1 MEGTERK
8 KIFKKVL
15 QVIFPLLLGIFILV
29 WVYRDFNFQRVGEVM
44 LHGMDYGW
52 IALSLLFGVF
62 ANLFRGWRW
71 RLALE
76 PLGEYP
82 KTANCVYAIFISYAS
97 NLVIP
102 RVGEV
107 TRCGVLSKYDGIS
120 FPKSLGTVVSER
132 MIDTLCVGLITGVV
146 LLLQM
151 PVFAT
156 FFAETGT
163 NVGRYAEVLT
173 SGHFYLIILCVLAIL
188 VLAFFLIRNI
198 ALFAKLKGILQNV
211 WQGIVALKDIRQIPL
226 YIIYTLGIWACYF
239 LEFYLAFFLIRN
251 IALFAKLKGILQNV
265 WQGVVALKDVKQI
278 PLYIIYTLG
287 IWVCYFLEFY
297 LAFFAF
303 DFSADLGISAG
314 LVMFVVGTLA
324 VIVPTPNGAGPW
336 HFAVMTM
343 MMLYG
348 VGKEDAGIFAL
359 LVHGIQTFLLI
370 LLGIYGLLALPFTNK
385 TK

>member
-15 QVIFPLLLGIFILV
+15 QVVFPLLLGAFILV
-29 WVYRDFNFQRVGEVM
+29 WVYRDFNFQRVGEV
-44 LHGMDYGW
+44 LTGGMDYGW
-52 IALSLLFGVF
+52 IAVSLVFGVF

-71 RLALE
+71 KLALE

-82 KTANCVYAIFISYAS
+82 RTSHCVYAIFISYAS

-107 TRCGVLSKYDGIS
+107 TRCGVLSKYDGVS
-120 FPKSLGTVVSER
+120 FSKSLGTVVSER
-132 MIDTLCVGLITGVV
+132 MIDTLCVGLITGLV
-146 LLLQM
+146 LLSQM
-151 PVFAT
+151 SVFAT

-173 SGHFYLIILCVLAIL
+173 SGHFYLIILCALAIL
-188 VLAFFLIRNI
+188 VL
-198 ALFAKLKGILQNV
+198 G
-211 WQGIVALKDIRQIPL
+211 
-226 YIIYTLGIWACYF
+226 
-239 LEFYLAFFLIRN
+239 FFLIRN

-265 WQGVVALKDVKQI
+265 WQGVVALKDIKHI
-278 PLYIIYTLG
+278 PLYIIYTVG

-297 LAFFAF
+297 LAFYAF
-303 DFSADLGISAG
+303 GFSAHLGVSAG

-370 LLGIYGLLALPFTNK
+370 LLGIYGLSALPFTNK
-385 TK
+385 LK

>member
-1 MEGTERK
+1 MEGTGRK

-15 QVIFPLLLGIFILV
+15 QVIFPLLLGVFILV

-52 IALSLLFGVF
+52 IVLSLVFGVF

-71 RLALE
+71 KLALE

-82 KTANCVYAIFISYAS
+82 KTSNSVYAIFISYAS

-107 TRCGVLSKYDGIS
+107 TRCGVLSKYDGVS

-132 MIDTLCVGLITGVV
+132 MIDTLCVGLITGMV
-146 LLLQM
+146 LLSQM

-163 NVGRYAEVLT
+163 DVGRYAEVLT
-173 SGHFYLIILCVLAIL
+173 SGHFYLIVLCVVAIGL
-188 VLAFFLIRNI
+188 LGFFLIRNI

-211 WQGIVALKDIRQIPL
+211 WQGIVALKDI
-226 YIIYTLGIWACYF
+226 
-239 LEFYLAFFLIRN
+239 
-251 IALFAKLKGILQNV
+251 KH
-265 WQGVVALKDVKQI
+265 I

-287 IWVCYFLEFY
+287 IWVCYFFEFY

-303 DFSADLGISAG
+303 DFSAHLGISAG

-343 MMLYG
+343 LMLYG

>member
-8 KIFKKVL
+8 KIFKKIL
-15 QVIFPLLLGIFILV
+15 QVVFPLLLGAFILI
-29 WVYRDFNFQRVGEVM
+29 WVYRDFNFQRVGEILVN
-44 LHGMDYGW
+44 GMNYGW
-52 IALSLLFGVF
+52 IALSLVFGVF

-71 RLALE
+71 KLALE

-107 TRCGVLSKYDGIS
+107 TRCGVLSKYDGVS
-120 FPKSLGTVVSER
+120 FSKSLGTVVSER
-132 MIDTLCVGLITGVV
+132 MIDTLCVGLITGAV
-146 LLLQM
+146 LLMQM
-151 PVFAT
+151 PVFAD

-163 NVGRYAEVLT
+163 NVGKYAEVLT
-173 SGHFYLIILCVLAIL
+173 SAHFYLIILCVLAIL
-188 VLAFFLIRNI
+188 VLVFFLVRNI
-198 ALFAKLKGILQNV
+198 ALFAKLKGIIQNV
-211 WQGIVALKDIRQIPL
+211 WQGIVALKDIKQIPL
-226 YIIYTLGIWACYF
+226 YLFYTIGIWGCYF
-239 LEFYLAFFLIRN
+239 LEFYLAF
-251 IALFAKLKGILQNV
+251 
-265 WQGVVALKDVKQI
+265 
-278 PLYIIYTLG
+278 Y
-287 IWVCYFLEFY
+287 
-297 LAFFAF
+297 AF
-303 DFSADLGISAG
+303 DFSAHLGITAG
-314 LVMFVVGTLA
+314 MVMFVVGTLA

-370 LLGIYGLLALPFTNK
+370 LLGIFGLSALPFTNK

>member
-132 MIDTLCVGLITGVV
+132 MIDTLCVGLITGIV

-163 NVGRYAEVLT
+163 NVERYAEVLT

-211 WQGIVALKDIRQIPL
+211 WQGIVALKDIR
-226 YIIYTLGIWACYF
+226 
-239 LEFYLAFFLIRN
+239 
-251 IALFAKLKGILQNV
+251 
-265 WQGVVALKDVKQI
+265 QI

-370 LLGIYGLLALPFTNK
+370 LLGIYGLSALPFTNK

>member
-15 QVIFPLLLGIFILV
+15 QVIFPLLLGVFILV

-44 LHGMDYGW
+44 LHGMNYGW
-52 IALSLLFGVF
+52 IALSLVFGVF

-71 RLALE
+71 KLALE
-76 PLGEYP
+76 PLDEYP
-82 KTANCVYAIFISYAS
+82 KTSNCVYAIFISYAS

-107 TRCGVLSKYDGIS
+107 TRCGVLSKYDGVS

-132 MIDTLCVGLITGVV
+132 MIDTLCVGVITGLV
-146 LLLQM
+146 LLSQM

-163 NVGRYAEVLT
+163 DVGRYAEVLT
-173 SGHFYLIILCVLAIL
+173 SGHFYLIVLCVVAIAL
-188 VLAFFLIRNI
+188 LGFFLIRNI

-211 WQGIVALKDIRQIPL
+211 WQGIVALKDI
-226 YIIYTLGIWACYF
+226 
-239 LEFYLAFFLIRN
+239 
-251 IALFAKLKGILQNV
+251 KH
-265 WQGVVALKDVKQI
+265 I

-287 IWVCYFLEFY
+287 IWVCYFFEFY

-303 DFSADLGISAG
+303 DFSAHLGISAG

-343 MMLYG
+343 LMLYG

>member
-211 WQGIVALKDIRQIPL
+211 WQGIVALKGIKQIPL

-239 LEFYLAFFLIRN
+239 LEFYLAFF
-251 IALFAKLKGILQNV
+251 
-265 WQGVVALKDVKQI
+265 
-278 PLYIIYTLG
+278 
-287 IWVCYFLEFY
+287 
-297 LAFFAF
+297 AF
-303 DFSADLGISAG
+303 DFSAGLGISAG

-348 VGKEDAGIFAL
+348 VGKEDAGIFAQDSA
-359 LVHGIQTFLLI
+359 HPT
-370 LLGIYGLLALPFTNK
+370 AS
-385 TK
+385 

>member
-1 MEGTERK
+1 MERTERK

-15 QVIFPLLLGIFILV
+15 QVIFPLLLGAFILF
-29 WVYRDFNFQRVGEVM
+29 WVYRDFNFQRVWLVLTHE
-44 LHGMDYGW
+44 MDYGW
-52 IALSLLFGVF
+52 MAVSLVFGVF

-71 RLALE
+71 KLALA

-82 KTANCVYAIFISYAS
+82 KTAHCVYAIFISYAS

-107 TRCGVLSKYDGIS
+107 TRCGILSKYDGVS
-120 FPKSLGTVVSER
+120 FSKSLGTVVSER
-132 MIDTLCVGLITGVV
+132 MIDTLCVGLITGLV
-146 LLLQM
+146 LLSQM

-163 NVGRYAEVLT
+163 DVGRYAEVLT
-173 SGHFYLIILCVLAIL
+173 SGHFYLIILCVLAVL
-188 VLAFFLIRNI
+188 VLGFFLIRNI
-198 ALFAKLKGILQNV
+198 ALFAKLKGILQNI
-211 WQGIVALKDIRQIPL
+211 WQGIVALKDVRPIPL
-226 YIIYTLGIWACYF
+226 YIVYTLGIWACYF
-239 LEFYLAFFLIRN
+239 LEFYLSFYAFGFSSH
-251 IALFAKLKGILQNV
+251 
-265 WQGVVALKDVKQI
+265 
-278 PLYIIYTLG
+278 LG
-287 IWVCYFLEFY
+287 L
-297 LAFFAF
+297 
-303 DFSADLGISAG
+303 SAG

-343 MMLYG
+343 MVLYG

-370 LLGIYGLLALPFTNK
+370 LLGIYGLSALPFTNK
-385 TK
+385 LK

>member
-44 LHGMDYGW
+44 LHGLDYGW

-71 RLALE
+71 KLALE

-211 WQGIVALKDIRQIPL
+211 WQGIVALKDIKQIPL
-226 YIIYTLGIWACYF
+226 YMIYTLGIWACYF
-239 LEFYLAFFLIRN
+239 LEFYLAFF
-251 IALFAKLKGILQNV
+251 
-265 WQGVVALKDVKQI
+265 
-278 PLYIIYTLG
+278 
-287 IWVCYFLEFY
+287 
-297 LAFFAF
+297 AF
-303 DFSADLGISAG
+303 DFSAGLGISAG

-343 MMLYG
+343 MILYG

>member
-1 MEGTERK
+1 MEGTGRK

-15 QVIFPLLLGIFILV
+15 QVIFPLLLGVFILV

-52 IALSLLFGVF
+52 IVLTLVFGVF

-71 RLALE
+71 KLALE

-82 KTANCVYAIFISYAS
+82 KTSNCVYAIFISYAS

-107 TRCGVLSKYDGIS
+107 TRCGVLSKYDGVS

-132 MIDTLCVGLITGVV
+132 MIDTLCVGLITGMV
-146 LLLQM
+146 LLSQM

-163 NVGRYAEVLT
+163 DVGRYAEVLT
-173 SGHFYLIILCVLAIL
+173 SGHFYLIVLCVVAIGL
-188 VLAFFLIRNI
+188 LGFFLIRNI

-211 WQGIVALKDIRQIPL
+211 WQGIVALKDI
-226 YIIYTLGIWACYF
+226 
-239 LEFYLAFFLIRN
+239 
-251 IALFAKLKGILQNV
+251 KH
-265 WQGVVALKDVKQI
+265 I

-287 IWVCYFLEFY
+287 IWVCYFFEFY

-303 DFSADLGISAG
+303 DFSAHLGISAG

-343 MMLYG
+343 LMLYG

>member
-15 QVIFPLLLGIFILV
+15 QVVFPLLLGLFILV
-29 WVYRDFNFQRVGEVM
+29 WVYKDFNFQRVGEV
-44 LHGMDYGW
+44 LAHGMDYGW
-52 IALSLLFGVF
+52 IALSLVFGVF

-71 RLALE
+71 KLALE
-76 PLGEYP
+76 PLDEYP
-82 KTANCVYAIFISYAS
+82 KTSHCVYAIFISYAS

-107 TRCGVLSKYDGIS
+107 TRCGVLSKYDGVS

-132 MIDTLCVGLITGVV
+132 MIDTLCVGMITGLV
-146 LLLQM
+146 LLSQM

-163 NVGRYAEVLT
+163 NVDRYAEVFS
-173 SGHFYLIILCVLAIL
+173 SGHFYLMMLCVLAVL
-188 VLAFFLIRNI
+188 LLAFFLIRNV
-198 ALFAKLKGILQNV
+198 ALFAKLKGILHNV
-211 WQGIVALKDIRQIPL
+211 WQGIVALKDIKHIPI
-226 YIIYTLGIWACYF
+226 YIMYTI
-239 LEFYLAFFLIRN
+239 
-251 IALFAKLKGILQNV
+251 
-265 WQGVVALKDVKQI
+265 
-278 PLYIIYTLG
+278 G

-297 LAFFAF
+297 LTFYAFG
-303 DFSADLGISAG
+303 FSAHLGVSAG

-343 MMLYG
+343 MVLYG

-370 LLGIYGLLALPFTNK
+370 LLGIYGLLALPFINK

>member
-15 QVIFPLLLGIFILV
+15 QVVFPLLLGLFILV
-29 WVYRDFNFQRVGEVM
+29 WVYKDFNFQRVGEV
-44 LHGMDYGW
+44 LAHGMDYGW
-52 IALSLLFGVF
+52 IALSLVFGVF

-71 RLALE
+71 KLALE
-76 PLGEYP
+76 PLNEYP
-82 KTANCVYAIFISYAS
+82 KTSHCVYAIFISYAS

-107 TRCGVLSKYDGIS
+107 TRCGVLSKYDGVS

-132 MIDTLCVGLITGVV
+132 MIDTLCVGMITGLV
-146 LLLQM
+146 LLSQM

-163 NVGRYAEVLT
+163 NVDRYAEVFS
-173 SGHFYLIILCVLAIL
+173 SGHFYLMMLCVLAVL
-188 VLAFFLIRNI
+188 LLAFFLIRNV
-198 ALFAKLKGILQNV
+198 ALFAKLKGILHNV
-211 WQGIVALKDIRQIPL
+211 WQGIVALKDIKHIPI
-226 YIIYTLGIWACYF
+226 YIMYTI
-239 LEFYLAFFLIRN
+239 
-251 IALFAKLKGILQNV
+251 
-265 WQGVVALKDVKQI
+265 
-278 PLYIIYTLG
+278 G

-297 LAFFAF
+297 LTFYAFG
-303 DFSADLGISAG
+303 FSAHLGVSAG

-343 MMLYG
+343 MVLYG

-370 LLGIYGLLALPFTNK
+370 LLGIYGLSALPFTNK
-385 TK
+385 LK

>member
-15 QVIFPLLLGIFILV
+15 QVVFPLLLGAFILV
-29 WVYRDFNFQRVGEVM
+29 WVYRDFNFQRVGEV
-44 LHGMDYGW
+44 LTGGMDYGW
-52 IALSLLFGVF
+52 IAVSLVFGVF

-71 RLALE
+71 KLALE

-82 KTANCVYAIFISYAS
+82 RTSHCVYAIFISYAS

-107 TRCGVLSKYDGIS
+107 TRCGVLSKYDGVS
-120 FPKSLGTVVSER
+120 FSKSLGTVVSER
-132 MIDTLCVGLITGVV
+132 MIDTLCVGLITGLV
-146 LLLQM
+146 LLSQM

-173 SGHFYLIILCVLAIL
+173 SGHFYLIILCARAIL
-188 VLAFFLIRNI
+188 VL
-198 ALFAKLKGILQNV
+198 G
-211 WQGIVALKDIRQIPL
+211 
-226 YIIYTLGIWACYF
+226 
-239 LEFYLAFFLIRN
+239 FFLIRN

-265 WQGVVALKDVKQI
+265 WQGVVALKDIKHI
-278 PLYIIYTLG
+278 PLYIIYTVG

-297 LAFFAF
+297 LAFYAF
-303 DFSADLGISAG
+303 GFSAHLGVSAG

-370 LLGIYGLLALPFTNK
+370 LLGIYGLSALPFTNK
-385 TK
+385 FK

>member
-8 KIFKKVL
+8 KIFKKIL
-15 QVIFPLLLGIFILV
+15 QVVFPLLLGAFILV
-29 WVYRDFNFQRVGEVM
+29 WVYRDFNFQRVGEV
-44 LHGMDYGW
+44 LLGGMDYGW
-52 IALSLLFGVF
+52 IALSLVFGVF

-71 RLALE
+71 KLALE

-82 KTANCVYAIFISYAS
+82 KAANCVYAIFISYAS

-107 TRCGVLSKYDGIS
+107 TRCGVLSKYDGVS
-120 FPKSLGTVVSER
+120 FSQSLGTVVSER
-132 MIDTLCVGLITGVV
+132 MIDTLCVGLITGLV
-146 LLLQM
+146 LLSQM

-173 SGHFYLIILCVLAIL
+173 SGHFYLIILCILAIL

-211 WQGIVALKDIRQIPL
+211 WQGIVALKDIKHIPL
-226 YIIYTLGIWACYF
+226 YVFYTFGIWGCYF
-239 LEFYLAFFLIRN
+239 LEFYLAF
-251 IALFAKLKGILQNV
+251 
-265 WQGVVALKDVKQI
+265 
-278 PLYIIYTLG
+278 Y
-287 IWVCYFLEFY
+287 
-297 LAFFAF
+297 AF
-303 DFSADLGISAG
+303 DFSAHLGITAG

-370 LLGIYGLLALPFTNK
+370 LLGIYGLSALPFTNK
-385 TK
+385 LK

>member
-1 MEGTERK
+1 MEGTGRK

-15 QVIFPLLLGIFILV
+15 QVIFPLLLGVFILV

-52 IALSLLFGVF
+52 IVLSLVFGVF

-71 RLALE
+71 KLALE

-82 KTANCVYAIFISYAS
+82 KTSNCVYAIFISYAS

-107 TRCGVLSKYDGIS
+107 TRCGVLSKYDGVS

-132 MIDTLCVGLITGVV
+132 MIDTLCVGLITGMV
-146 LLLQM
+146 LLSQM

-163 NVGRYAEVLT
+163 DVGRYAEVLT
-173 SGHFYLIILCVLAIL
+173 SGHFYLIVLCVVAIGL
-188 VLAFFLIRNI
+188 LGFFLIRNI

-211 WQGIVALKDIRQIPL
+211 WQGIVALKDI
-226 YIIYTLGIWACYF
+226 
-239 LEFYLAFFLIRN
+239 
-251 IALFAKLKGILQNV
+251 KH
-265 WQGVVALKDVKQI
+265 I

-287 IWVCYFLEFY
+287 IWVCYFFEFY

-303 DFSADLGISAG
+303 DFSAHLGISAG

-343 MMLYG
+343 LMLYG

-370 LLGIYGLLALPFTNK
+370 LLGIYGLSALPFTNK

>member
-8 KIFKKVL
+8 KMFKKVL
-15 QVIFPLLLGIFILV
+15 QVIFPLLLGAFILV
-29 WVYRDFNFQRVGEVM
+29 WVYRDFNFLRVGEVLAYHM
-44 LHGMDYGW
+44 NYGW
-52 IALSLLFGVF
+52 MFLSLVFGVL

-71 RLALE
+71 KLALK
-76 PLGEYP
+76 PLNEYP
-82 KTANCVYAIFISYAS
+82 KTANCIYAIFISYAS

-107 TRCGVLSKYDGIS
+107 TRCGVLSKYDGVS
-120 FPKSLGTVVSER
+120 FSKSLGTVVSER
-132 MIDTLCVGLITGVV
+132 MIDSLCAGLITGLV
-146 LLLQM
+146 LLSQM

-163 NVGRYAEVLT
+163 DVSRYKEVMS
-173 SGHFYLIILCVLAIL
+173 SGHFYLIILCVLAAF
-188 VLAFFLIRNI
+188 VLIFFLIRNI
-198 ALFAKLKGILQNV
+198 SLFAKIKGILQNV
-211 WQGIVALKDIRQIPL
+211 WKGIVALKDVRPVSL
-226 YIIYTLGIWACYF
+226 YALYTLGIWGSYF
-239 LEFYLAFFLIRN
+239 LEFYLAF
-251 IALFAKLKGILQNV
+251 
-265 WQGVVALKDVKQI
+265 
-278 PLYIIYTLG
+278 Y
-287 IWVCYFLEFY
+287 
-297 LAFFAF
+297 AF
-303 DFSADLGISAG
+303 DFSAHLGITAG

-370 LLGIYGLLALPFTNK
+370 LLGIYGLSALPFTNK

>member
-1 MEGTERK
+1 MEGTGRK

-15 QVIFPLLLGIFILV
+15 QVIFPLLLGVFILV

-52 IALSLLFGVF
+52 IVLSLLFGVF

-71 RLALE
+71 KLALE

-82 KTANCVYAIFISYAS
+82 KTSNCVYAIFISYAS

-107 TRCGVLSKYDGIS
+107 TRCGVLSKYDGVS

-132 MIDTLCVGLITGVV
+132 MIDTLCVGLITGMV
-146 LLLQM
+146 LLSQM

-163 NVGRYAEVLT
+163 DVGRYAEVLT
-173 SGHFYLIILCVLAIL
+173 SGHFYLIVLCVVAIGL
-188 VLAFFLIRNI
+188 LGFFLIRNI

-211 WQGIVALKDIRQIPL
+211 WQGIVALKDI
-226 YIIYTLGIWACYF
+226 
-239 LEFYLAFFLIRN
+239 
-251 IALFAKLKGILQNV
+251 KH
-265 WQGVVALKDVKQI
+265 I

-287 IWVCYFLEFY
+287 IWVCYFFEFY

-303 DFSADLGISAG
+303 DFSAHLGISAG

-343 MMLYG
+343 LMLYG

>member
-8 KIFKKVL
+8 KIFKKIL
-15 QVIFPLLLGIFILV
+15 QVISPLLLGTFILV
-29 WVYRDFNFQRVGEVM
+29 WVYRDLNFQRVGEVLM
-44 LHGMDYGW
+44 NGMDYGW
-52 IALSLLFGVF
+52 IALSLVFGVF

-71 RLALE
+71 KLALE

-82 KTANCVYAIFISYAS
+82 KTSHCVYAIFISYAS

-107 TRCGVLSKYDGIS
+107 TRCGVLSKYDGVS

-132 MIDTLCVGLITGVV
+132 MIDTLCVGLITGMV

-151 PVFAT
+151 PIFAT
-156 FFAETGT
+156 FFSETGT
-163 NVGRYAEVLT
+163 NVNRYAEILT
-173 SGHFYLIILCVLAIL
+173 SGHFYLIILCMLAIG
-188 VLAFFLIRNI
+188 VLAFFLIRNV
-198 ALFAKLKGILQNV
+198 ALFAKLKGILHNV
-211 WQGIVALKDIRQIPL
+211 WQGIVALKDIEQIPL
-226 YIIYTLGIWACYF
+226 YIIYTLGIWICYF
-239 LEFYLAFFLIRN
+239 LEFYLAF
-251 IALFAKLKGILQNV
+251 
-265 WQGVVALKDVKQI
+265 
-278 PLYIIYTLG
+278 Y
-287 IWVCYFLEFY
+287 
-297 LAFFAF
+297 AF
-303 DFSADLGISAG
+303 DFSAHLGLSAG

-370 LLGIYGLLALPFTNK
+370 LLGIYGLSALPFTNK
-385 TK
+385 LK

>member
-1 MEGTERK
+1 MKGTERK

-15 QVIFPLLLGIFILV
+15 QVVLPLLLGAFILV
-29 WVYRDFNFQRVGEVM
+29 WVYRDFNFQRVGEV
-44 LHGMDYGW
+44 LTGGMDYGW
-52 IALSLLFGVF
+52 IAVSLVFGVF

-71 RLALE
+71 KLALE

-82 KTANCVYAIFISYAS
+82 RTSHCVYAIFISYAS

-107 TRCGVLSKYDGIS
+107 TRCGVLSKYDGVS
-120 FPKSLGTVVSER
+120 FSKSLGTVVSER
-132 MIDTLCVGLITGVV
+132 MIDTLCVGLITGLV
-146 LLLQM
+146 LLSQM

-173 SGHFYLIILCVLAIL
+173 SGHFYLIILCALAIL
-188 VLAFFLIRNI
+188 VL
-198 ALFAKLKGILQNV
+198 G
-211 WQGIVALKDIRQIPL
+211 
-226 YIIYTLGIWACYF
+226 
-239 LEFYLAFFLIRN
+239 FFLIRN

-265 WQGVVALKDVKQI
+265 WQGVVALKDIKHI
-278 PLYIIYTLG
+278 PLYIIYTVG

-297 LAFFAF
+297 LAFYAF
-303 DFSADLGISAG
+303 GFSAHLGVSAG

-370 LLGIYGLLALPFTNK
+370 LLGIYGLSALPFTNK
-385 TK
+385 LK

>member
-1 MEGTERK
+1 M
-8 KIFKKVL
+8 
-15 QVIFPLLLGIFILV
+15 LGAFILV
-29 WVYRDFNFQRVGEVM
+29 WVYRDFNFQRVWEV
-44 LHGMDYGW
+44 LTGGMDYRW
-52 IALSLLFGVF
+52 MALSLVFGVF

-71 RLALE
+71 KLALE

-107 TRCGVLSKYDGIS
+107 TRCGVLSKYDGVS
-120 FPKSLGTVVSER
+120 FSQSLGTVVSER
-132 MIDTLCVGLITGVV
+132 MIDTLCVGMITGLV

-173 SGHFYLIILCVLAIL
+173 SGHFYLIILCALAIL

-198 ALFAKLKGILQNV
+198 ALFAKLKGILQNI
-211 WQGIVALKDIRQIPL
+211 WQGVIALKDIRQIPL
-226 YIIYTLGIWACYF
+226 YIM
-239 LEFYLAFFLIRN
+239 
-251 IALFAKLKGILQNV
+251 
-265 WQGVVALKDVKQI
+265 
-278 PLYIIYTLG
+278 YTLG

-297 LAFFAF
+297 LAFYAF
-303 DFSADLGISAG
+303 GFSAHLGITAG

-370 LLGIYGLLALPFTNK
+370 LLGIYGLSALPFTNK
-385 TK
+385 LK

>member
-1 MEGTERK
+1 LEGTERK
-8 KIFKKVL
+8 KIFKKFL
-15 QVIFPLLLGIFILV
+15 QVLFPLALGAFILF
-29 WVYRDFNFQRVGEVM
+29 WVYRDFNFQRVGEV
-44 LHGMDYGW
+44 LSGGMNYGW
-52 IALSLLFGVF
+52 ILLSLVFGVF

-71 RLALE
+71 KLALA
-76 PLGEYP
+76 PLGECP

-107 TRCGVLSKYDGIS
+107 TRCGVLSKYDGVS
-120 FPKSLGTVVSER
+120 FSKSLGTVVSER
-132 MIDTLCVGLITGVV
+132 MIDTLCVGLITGLV
-146 LLLQM
+146 LLSQM

-163 NVGRYAEVLT
+163 NVSRYAEVLT
-173 SGHFYLIILCVLAIL
+173 SGHFYLIMLCALAAL
-188 VLAFFLIRNI
+188 VLVLFLIRNI
-198 ALFAKLKGILQNV
+198 ALFAKVKGIL
-211 WQGIVALKDIRQIPL
+211 K
-226 YIIYTLGIWACYF
+226 
-239 LEFYLAFFLIRN
+239 
-251 IALFAKLKGILQNV
+251 NV
-265 WQGVVALKDVKQI
+265 WQGVIALKDVRPI

-287 IWVCYFLEFY
+287 IWVSYFLEFY
-297 LAFFAF
+297 LAFYAF
-303 DFSADLGISAG
+303 DFSAHLGISAG

-348 VGKEDAGIFAL
+348 VGREDAGIFAL

-370 LLGIYGLLALPFTNK
+370 LLGIYGLSALPFTNK
-385 TK
+385 IK

>member
-1 MEGTERK
+1 MEGTGRK

-15 QVIFPLLLGIFILV
+15 QVIFPLLLGVFILV

-52 IALSLLFGVF
+52 IVLSLVFGVF

-71 RLALE
+71 KLALE

-82 KTANCVYAIFISYAS
+82 KTSNCVYAIFISYAS

-107 TRCGVLSKYDGIS
+107 TRCGVLSKYDGVS

-132 MIDTLCVGLITGVV
+132 MIDTLCVGVITGLV
-146 LLLQM
+146 LLSQM

-163 NVGRYAEVLT
+163 DVGRYAEVLT
-173 SGHFYLIILCVLAIL
+173 SGHFYLIVLCVVAIGL
-188 VLAFFLIRNI
+188 LGFFLIRNI

-211 WQGIVALKDIRQIPL
+211 WQGIVALKDI
-226 YIIYTLGIWACYF
+226 
-239 LEFYLAFFLIRN
+239 
-251 IALFAKLKGILQNV
+251 KH
-265 WQGVVALKDVKQI
+265 I

-287 IWVCYFLEFY
+287 IWVCYFFEFY

-303 DFSADLGISAG
+303 DFSAHLGISAG

-343 MMLYG
+343 LMLYG

>member
-1 MEGTERK
+1 LEGTERK
-8 KIFKKVL
+8 KIFKKIL
-15 QVIFPLLLGIFILV
+15 QVVFPLLLGAFILI
-29 WVYRDFNFQRVGEVM
+29 WVYRDFNFQRVGEV
-44 LHGMDYGW
+44 LVNGMNYGW
-52 IALSLLFGVF
+52 IALSLVFGVF

-71 RLALE
+71 KLALE

-107 TRCGVLSKYDGIS
+107 TRCGVLSKYDGVS
-120 FPKSLGTVVSER
+120 FSKSLGTVVSER
-132 MIDTLCVGLITGVV
+132 MIDTLCVGLITGAV
-146 LLLQM
+146 LLMQM
-151 PVFAT
+151 PVFAD

-163 NVGRYAEVLT
+163 NVGKYAEVLT
-173 SGHFYLIILCVLAIL
+173 SAHFYLIILCVLAIL
-188 VLAFFLIRNI
+188 VLVFFLVRNI
-198 ALFAKLKGILQNV
+198 ALFAKLKGIIQNV
-211 WQGIVALKDIRQIPL
+211 WQGIVALKDIKQIPL
-226 YIIYTLGIWACYF
+226 YLFYTIGIWGCYF
-239 LEFYLAFFLIRN
+239 LEFYLAFYAFGFS
-251 IALFAKLKGILQNV
+251 AH
-265 WQGVVALKDVKQI
+265 
-278 PLYIIYTLG
+278 LG
-287 IWVCYFLEFY
+287 IT
-297 LAFFAF
+297 
-303 DFSADLGISAG
+303 AG
-314 LVMFVVGTLA
+314 MVMFVVGTLA

-370 LLGIYGLLALPFTNK
+370 LLGIFGLSALPFTNK

>member
-8 KIFKKVL
+8 KIFKKAL
-15 QVIFPLLLGIFILV
+15 QVVFPLLLGAFILV
-29 WVYRDFNFQRVGEVM
+29 WVYRDFNFQRVGEM
-44 LHGMDYGW
+44 LAGGMDYGW
-52 IALSLLFGVF
+52 IGISLVFGVF

-71 RLALE
+71 KLALE
-76 PLGEYP
+76 PLDEHP
-82 KTANCVYAIFISYAS
+82 KTVHCVYAIFISYAS

-107 TRCGVLSKYDGIS
+107 SRCGVLSKYDGVS
-120 FPKSLGTVVSER
+120 FSKSLGTVVSER
-132 MIDTLCVGLITGVV
+132 MIDTLCVGVITGLV
-146 LLLQM
+146 LLSQM

-173 SGHFYLIILCVLAIL
+173 SGHFYLIILCVVAIL
-188 VLAFFLIRNI
+188 VLVFFLVRNI
-198 ALFAKLKGILQNV
+198 TLFAKIKGILQNV
-211 WQGIVALKDIRQIPL
+211 WQGIVALKDIRNIPL
-226 YIIYTLGIWACYF
+226 YVLYTLGIWACYF
-239 LEFYLAFFLIRN
+239 LEFYLAF
-251 IALFAKLKGILQNV
+251 
-265 WQGVVALKDVKQI
+265 
-278 PLYIIYTLG
+278 Y
-287 IWVCYFLEFY
+287 
-297 LAFFAF
+297 AF
-303 DFSADLGISAG
+303 DFSSDLGITAG

-370 LLGIYGLLALPFTNK
+370 LLGIYGLSALPFTNK